1 MTKMYLFFIAVIA
14 LIPQPAC
21 NGGAAQPAGKEIS
34 LEKKSPTGA
43 DQPMK
48 PQTENFDL
56 PYIMGQFDPAAHPA
70 FVPVDPA
77 FATRQGM
84 YLRKD
89 TYEAFKKM
97 AAAAAEDGIKLTI
110 LSATRNFEQQKL
122 IWEAKWTGA
131 RTLEGGESAPEAY
144 PEPKDRALAI
154 LRYSSMP
161 GSSRHHWGTDMDL
174 NNLNNIFFEK
184 GDGKKIYD
192 WLVKNASGFGFA
204 QPYTAGRPHGYLE
217 ERWHW
222 SYLPVARQLTR
233 LAKDSLQDDRI
244 KGFQGAET
252 APAIQIVERYVLGIN
267 PDCLP

>member
-1 MTKMYLFFIAVIA
+1 MHLFFILLIA
-14 LIPQPAC
+14 LTPQTAC
-21 NGGAAQPAGKEIS
+21 NEGAAKHAGMEIKAPLQKENPVESI
-34 LEKKSPTGA
+34 A
-43 DQPMK
+43 
-48 PQTENFDL
+48 ENFDL
-56 PYIMGQFDPAAHPA
+56 AYIMGQFDPAGHPS
-70 FVPVDPA
+70 FTPVDPV
-77 FATRQGM
+77 FAVRQGM

-89 TYEAFKKM
+89 AYEAFKKM

-110 LSATRNFEQQKL
+110 LSAARNFEQQKL

-131 RTLEGGESAPEAY
+131 RTLEGGESAPDAY
-144 PEPKDRALAI
+144 PDPKDRAMAI

-204 QPYTAGRPHGYLE
+204 QPYTAGRPHGYQE

-222 SYLPVARQLTR
+222 SYLPVSTQLTR
-233 LAKDSLQDDRI
+233 LAKDSLRDGMI

-252 APAIQIVERYVLGIN
+252 AVDIRIVEHYVLGVN
-267 PDCLP
+267 PACLP